1 MSDIRERIEDDR
13 GLLKKIQMFVPGFR
27 GYRIKEDLRDADR
40 MLRNQLADNIGLLC
54 SDIENARSMMP
65 IKFNSKDPEYIGGI
79 INSYKKLESLV
90 RHAEFGHSGIAA
102 DISFKEDELN
112 RLYEFD
118 LKLFENLDDIKQ
130 VNNCLKSH
138 VVSGSSDSIVNETI
152 SIRNLLDNFE
162 TEFNRRIDVVQSTVV
177 KQ

>member
-27 GYRIKEDLRDADR
+27 GYRIKEDIRDADR

-54 SDIENARSMMP
+54 RDIENARGMMP
-65 IKFNSKDPEYIGGI
+65 IKFNSKDPEHIGGI

-90 RHAEFGHSGIAA
+90 QHAEFGYSGIAA
-102 DISFKEDELN
+102 DIAFKEEELD

-118 LKLFENLDDIKQ
+118 LKLFEELDVIKKA
-130 VNNCLKSH
+130 NDCLKNH
-138 VVSGSSDSIVNETI
+138 ITSGSSDSIVNEI
-152 SIRNLLDNFE
+152 INIRNLLDNFE
-162 TEFNRRIDVVQSTVV
+162 TEFNRRIDVVQDTVV

>member
-27 GYRIKEDLRDADR
+27 GYRIKEDIRDADR

-54 SDIENARSMMP
+54 RDIENVRSMMP

-79 INSYKKLESLV
+79 INNYKKLESLV
-90 RHAEFGHSGIAA
+90 QHAEFGYSGIAA
-102 DISFKEDELN
+102 DISFKEEELD

-118 LKLFENLDDIKQ
+118 LNLFEDLDEIKK
-130 VNNCLKSH
+130 VNDCLKNH
-138 VVSGSSDSIVNETI
+138 IASGSSDSIVNEII
-152 SIRNLLDNFE
+152 SIRNLLDDFE
-162 TEFNRRIDVVQSTVV
+162 TEFNRRIDVVQDTVV